1 MSIITIDTS
10 STNIKVEE
18 LLTVLGIPFSMEEP
32 LTKKEPTKNEPS
44 KNEPSSEVGELEKL
58 LEAKIKRLEQAKANE
73 ASNLESKESSKE
85 CIVQEFKPSLPS
97 TFSDK
102 DRNTRNNT
110 VQSIKIL
117 SKDGKSYLQ
126 VTMQEALGV
135 GQWQS
140 YLRNILLD
148 KLVLPPDVTP
158 IAISSVS
165 NQANISTL
173 TEIPYA
179 CPGGHIKDNIAY
191 LSKNKGPSTTLLLL
205 YSGII
210 PSLNLSGVY
219 TRIA

>member
-18 LLTVLGIPFSMEEP
+18 LLTLLGIPFSMEEP
-32 LTKKEPTKNEPS
+32 PTKKEPS
-44 KNEPSSEVGELEKL
+44 DEVGELEKL
-58 LEAKIKRLEQAKANE
+58 LEAKIKRLAKANE

-85 CIVQEFKPSLPS
+85 GIVQEFKPSLPS

-126 VTMQEALGV
+126 VTMQEALGM

-158 IAISSVS
+158 IAVSSVS
-165 NQANISTL
+165 SQPNISTL

-191 LSKNKGPSTTLLLL
+191 LSKNKGPSTTVLLL